1 MAKVK
6 KTVIGLKCTETGKVN
21 YTLYKPNN
29 KGGNKEKLTRMKYN
43 RDLKKHTKH
52 VEVKL

>member
-21 YTLYKPNN
+21 YTAYKPRNM
-29 KGGNKEKLTRMKYN
+29 KEKLKVKKYSPEVG
-43 RDLKKHTKH
+43 KHTVH
-52 VEVKL
+52 EEVKLK